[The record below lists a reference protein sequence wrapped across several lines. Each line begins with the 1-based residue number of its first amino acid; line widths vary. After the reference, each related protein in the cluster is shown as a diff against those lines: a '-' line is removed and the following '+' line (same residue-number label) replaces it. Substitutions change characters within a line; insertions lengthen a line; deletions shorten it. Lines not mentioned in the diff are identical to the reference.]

1 MISGRSPRKDSLAPS
16 VLDACY
22 RTVHDYGV
30 DRLAAQTGQ
39 SSGVIFNK
47 CNPHATTPH
56 LPTVPDIMVW
66 QTVTGDHRILHA
78 MAYTLGETCLTL
90 PDLGNAPDDAIVHTM
105 LRVGA
110 EGGDFCRT
118 VDAALR
124 DARLSPREMDAVRR
138 EGLEAISAIAEALRR
153 MEAMHRG

>member
-1 MISGRSPRKDSLAPS
+1 MISGKSPRKESIPPT
-16 VLDACY
+16 VMDAVY

-56 LPTVPDIMVW
+56 LPTVPDVMVW

-78 MAYTLGETCLTL
+78 MAYALGETCLTL
-90 PDLGNAPDDAIVHTM
+90 PELDSESDEAIVHTM

-118 VDAALR
+118 VNAALR

-138 EGLEAISAIAEALRR
+138 EGLQFIAAIAEALRR
-153 MEAMHRG
+153 MEVMHRG